1 MPVYSTLDLLNAML
15 SSNAISEEDFLEFR
29 TRLRRAGYFFVPVNE
44 EELEHHLKVSVIND
58 GKVIETAELKAIRES
73 VLRVRMSDWL
83 QLPKDA
89 PWLDTTLKA
98 YIGVL
103 KGLWVD
109 GADIDE
115 VKIRSNW
122 IVDQVDVQGW
132 AHCFISEDADNLVR
146 IGRGA
151 HILALLTPPAD
162 TKQRIAD
169 AYWAWLE
176 EKILGP
182 IKEQFPDV
190 YRWLVDWY
198 RKKLSEL
205 AEAAVAEGEMS

>member
-1 MPVYSTLDLLNAML
+1 MATSA
-15 SSNAISEEDFLEFR
+15 
-29 TRLRRAGYFFVPVNE
+29 
-44 EELEHHLKVSVIND
+44 
-58 GKVIETAELKAIRES
+58 
-73 VLRVRMSDWL
+73 
-83 QLPKDA
+83 
-89 PWLDTTLKA
+89 TLKFTHLSPQKMRLVA
-98 YIGVL
+98 DQIRGMSVDRAINLLAFSNKKGAVIVKKVL
-103 KGLWVD
+103 ESAIANAENND

-132 AHCFISEDADNLVR
+132 AHCFISEDADNLVQ

-198 RKKLSEL
+198 RKELSKL
-205 AEAAVAEGEMS
+205 ADAAVVEGEMS